1 MTESRES
8 LEPEQLG
15 FGIAGMDATEPF
27 ASSHSVRLELLEILE
42 TAKAAREA
50 APWDRETHRHYKEVF
65 PIKVRVLPPE
75 EAEFLRRQF
84 VLELER
90 IERLLAA

>member
-1 MTESRES
+1 MTKSPESEA
-8 LEPEQLG
+8 EQLG
-15 FGIAGMDATEPF
+15 FGIEGMGAAKPF
-27 ASSHSVRLELLEILE
+27 VSSHAVRLELLEILE
-42 TAKAAREA
+42 TAKAARET
-50 APWDRETHRHYKEVF
+50 APWDLETHRRYKEVF
-65 PIKVRVLPPE
+65 PAKAKALPPE

>member
-1 MTESRES
+1 MSD
-8 LEPEQLG
+8 EPKQLG
-15 FGIAGMDATEPF
+15 FDVEGMDTVPPF
-27 ASSHSVRLELLEILE
+27 VGSHAVRLELLEILE

-50 APWDRETHRHYKEVF
+50 APWDRKTHRHYKEVF
-65 PIKVRVLPPE
+65 PIKAQALPPE

-90 IERLLAA
+90 IERLMAA